1 MASQLWLVIEEGIVM
16 ADGDKDENDE
26 DVVVEEEEVT

>member
-16 ADGDKDENDE
+16 ADGDKDENE
-26 DVVVEEEEVT
+26 IGRAHV